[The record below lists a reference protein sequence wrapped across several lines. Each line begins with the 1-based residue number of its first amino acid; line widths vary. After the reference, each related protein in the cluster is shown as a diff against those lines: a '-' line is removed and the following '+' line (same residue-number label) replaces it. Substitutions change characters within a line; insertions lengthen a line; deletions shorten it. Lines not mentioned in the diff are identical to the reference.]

1 MENNFFILVL
11 IFLFL
16 NLLVFFFH
24 NRLKELGIPKD
35 IPDNFRK
42 LHKNSVPLS
51 GGVIFFINIIV
62 LLLISRFFLDYVKI
76 DENINIIFLFSL
88 LLFFFGFID
97 DKYDLNPYIKLL
109 LLILSI
115 LFLFYLNDD
124 FLIKELKFSF
134 LNKNIQLGNFS
145 LIFTLLCYL
154 LFINAFNMFDGINLQ
169 SSIFFGSFIIFFF
182 LNNFVLFLTY

>member
-35 IPDNFRK
+35 IPDNFKK

-62 LLLISRFFLDYVKI
+62 LLLISRFF
-76 DENINIIFLFSL
+76 
-88 LLFFFGFID
+88 
-97 DKYDLNPYIKLL
+97 
-109 LLILSI
+109 
-115 LFLFYLNDD
+115 
-124 FLIKELKFSF
+124 
-134 LNKNIQLGNFS
+134 
-145 LIFTLLCYL
+145 
-154 LFINAFNMFDGINLQ
+154 
-169 SSIFFGSFIIFFF
+169 
-182 LNNFVLFLTY
+182 

>member
-134 LNKNIQLGNFS
+134 FK
-145 LIFTLLCYL
+145 
-154 LFINAFNMFDGINLQ
+154 
-169 SSIFFGSFIIFFF
+169 
-182 LNNFVLFLTY
+182 